1 MKHTRLFLPALS
13 LACSAVFAAP
23 GDVPQWRGVN
33 RDGVYPDKG
42 LLKQW
47 PEAGPQLLW
56 KAEKLG
62 KGMASVSIAD
72 GKIFTTAS
80 RKGGQFIVALDVA
93 TQKELWATSLC
104 AKGGE
109 CNSTPTVDGGLVYA
123 VSSEGDLVCAKVGD
137 GSEVWRKSLATDFG
151 GSKPTWQFSESPLV
165 DGDNLIVVPGSDTA
179 TVAALNKK
187 TGETIWKTAY
197 TLAGKGHDGAGYTGA
212 VLSSAAGIRQYVT
225 MVGKGAIGVDAKT
238 GKLLWHYNRVANGTA
253 VIPTPLVWDDYV
265 FVSSGYGTGA
275 ALLKI
280 AKDGLVALAAEAP
293 KVDEAKVAEATKKL
307 ADIKATMESR
317 RDVRGKAE
325 KGTPAYDAADKLV
338 QELKPALAK
347 AEGELDNLRG
357 VKSNEPGPTK
367 VPGSP
372 VVANE
377 VYWLNAGVFQNHHG
391 GMVRIGDY
399 IYAGKGHN
407 NGFPIC
413 LNWKTGEVVWE
424 KERGPGK
431 ESAAVIAADGELYF
445 RYQDGTMA
453 LIEASP
459 TGYAQKG
466 AFKLATV
473 NGNSWP
479 HPVIQGG
486 KLFIR
491 DQDNLLCYELRGT
504 IRR

>member
-1 MKHTRLFLPALS
+1 MKHTRFFLPILS
-13 LACSAVFAAP
+13 LACSTVLAAP

-62 KGMASVSIAD
+62 KGMASVSISD

-93 TQKELWATSLC
+93 TQKELWAASLC

-109 CNSTPTVDGGLVYA
+109 CNSTPTIDGALAYA
-123 VSSEGDLVCAKVGD
+123 VSSEGDLVCVKTSD

-151 GSKPTWQFSESPLV
+151 GAKPTWQFSESPLV
-165 DGDNLIVVPGSDTA
+165 DGENLIVVPGSDSA
-179 TVAALNKK
+179 VVAALNKK
-187 TGETIWKTAY
+187 TGATIWKTEY
-197 TLAGKGHDGAGYTGA
+197 ELAGKGHAGAGYTGA
-212 VLSSAAGIRQYVT
+212 VLSNAAGIRQYVT
-225 MVGKGAIGVDAKT
+225 LVGKGAIGVDAKT

-280 AKDGLVALAAEAP
+280 FKDGKAAPEAP
-293 KVDEAKVAEATKKL
+293 KVDEAKVADYTKKV
-307 ADIKATMESR
+307 ADLKATIESR
-317 RDVRGKAE
+317 RDERGKHE
-325 KGTPAYDAADKLV
+325 KGTPAYEAADKLV
-338 QELKPALAK
+338 QGAKPDLEK
-347 AEGELDNLRG
+347 AENELNKARG
-357 VKSNEPGPTK
+357 VKADSGPTRIA
-367 VPGSP
+367 GSP
-372 VVANE
+372 VIADE
-377 VYWLNAGVFQNHHG
+377 QYWLNAGIFQNHHG
-391 GMVRIGDY
+391 GMVKIGDH

-413 LNWKTGEVVWE
+413 LDWKTGSVVWE

-431 ESAAVIAADGELYF
+431 ESAAVIAADGGLYF
-445 RYQDGTMA
+445 RYQDGIMA
-453 LIEASP
+453 LVEVTP
-459 TGYAQKG
+459 TAYSQKG

-473 NGNSWP
+473 NGSSWP

-486 KLFIR
+486 RLFIR
-491 DQDNLLCYELRGT
+491 DQDALLCYDLRAAV
-504 IRR
+504 RR